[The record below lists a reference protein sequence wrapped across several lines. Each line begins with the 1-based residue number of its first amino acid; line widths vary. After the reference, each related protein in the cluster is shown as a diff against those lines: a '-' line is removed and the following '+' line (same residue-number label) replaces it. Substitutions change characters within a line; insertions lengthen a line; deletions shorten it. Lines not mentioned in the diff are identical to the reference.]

1 MIKTTEE
8 LKDFI
13 LKCLDDKKADDIT
26 VLDLE
31 KKTDFAKYMIFASGR
46 STKNVGAIADYVSL
60 EVKHNTDL
68 KVNIEGMGSSEWVL
82 LDAGDVIVH
91 IFYPE
96 TRAHFKLEEM
106 WNKKLK

>member
-1 MIKTTEE
+1 MINTTEE

-13 LKCLDDKKADDIT
+13 VKCLEDKKADDIL
-26 VLDLE
+26 VIDLE
-31 KKTDFAKYMIFASGR
+31 KRTDLARYMIFASGR

-68 KVNIEGMGSSEWVL
+68 TVNIEGLGKSEWVL
-82 LDAGDVIVH
+82 LDAGDIIVH
-91 IFYPE
+91 VFYPE

-106 WNKKLK
+106 WNKRLK